1 MKQSTTMPERG
12 TFFTL
17 LAAHTDR
24 LVAAA
29 NAAQRL
35 LAHMEQG
42 TPQETEQIA
51 SLVEEVNRNEGS
63 GDQIK
68 ADFIHLLYESFTTP
82 INRDQ
87 LHTLILDLDRVLNT
101 LQSVANAITMYNI
114 NHSTPEARSLAML
127 SSEACLKLNRAVI
140 ALANRLHMREI
151 AKLYPQVDELEARGS
166 TIMQEAVAQLFRAE
180 GDEAAAW
187 NAMKMRRFYLTQV
200 AVLGGCKRAA
210 RTLEEILLENA

>member
-1 MKQSTTMPERG
+1 MKQSTMPERG

-24 LVAAA
+24 LVAGA
-29 NAAQRL
+29 NATLRL
-35 LAHMEQG
+35 FACLEHEGIQSKQVDA
-42 TPQETEQIA
+42 
-51 SLVEEVNRNEGS
+51 LVEEVNRNESS

-68 ADFIHLLYESFTTP
+68 ADFTHLLFESFTTP

-101 LQSVANAITMYNI
+101 VQTVANAINMYNI
-114 NHSTPEARSLAML
+114 NHSTPEARSLATL
-127 SSEACLKLNRAVI
+127 SADACVKLNRAVL
-140 ALANRLHMREI
+140 ALSNRQQIREI
-151 AKLYPQVDELEARGS
+151 AQLYPQIDDLEAQGS
-166 TIMQEAVAQLFRAE
+166 AIMQEAVAQLFRAE

-187 NAMKMRRFYLTQV
+187 NAMKMRRLYLTQV
-200 AVLGGCKRAA
+200 AVLGGCKEAA

>member
-1 MKQSTTMPERG
+1 MKQTTMPERG

-35 LAHMEQG
+35 LAHMEQRTG
-42 TPQETEQIA
+42 LI
-51 SLVEEVNRNEGS
+51 EEVNRNEGS

-101 LQSVANAITMYNI
+101 LQSVANAVTMYNI
-114 NHSTPEARSLAML
+114 HHSTPEARSLATL

-140 ALANRLHMREI
+140 ALANRQQMRDI
-151 AKLYPQVDELEARGS
+151 AKLYPQVDELEAQGS
-166 TIMQEAVAQLFRAE
+166 AIMQEAVAQLFRAE

>member
-1 MKQSTTMPERG
+1 MKQNVMPQRS

-17 LAAHTDR
+17 LATHTDR
-24 LVAAA
+24 LVAGA
-29 NAAQRL
+29 NATLRL
-35 LAHMEQG
+35 LSCMEL
-42 TPQETEQIA
+42 ETQQSKQVEA
-51 SLVEEVNRNEGS
+51 LVEEVNRNESS

-101 LQSVANAITMYNI
+101 LQSVANAINMYNI
-114 NHSTPEARSLAML
+114 GNSTPEARSLATL
-127 SSEACLKLNRAVI
+127 SSEACVKLNRAVI
-140 ALANRLHMREI
+140 ALADRQQMREI
-151 AKLYPQVDELEARGS
+151 AKLYPQIDELEAQGS
-166 TIMQEAVAQLFRAE
+166 AIMQEAVAQLFRAE

-200 AVLGGCKRAA
+200 AVLGGCKQAA